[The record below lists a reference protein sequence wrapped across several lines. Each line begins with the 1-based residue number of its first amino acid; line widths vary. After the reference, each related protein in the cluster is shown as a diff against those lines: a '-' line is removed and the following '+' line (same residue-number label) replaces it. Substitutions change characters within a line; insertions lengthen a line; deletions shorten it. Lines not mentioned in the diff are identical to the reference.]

1 MIEYLGGEGFGA
13 ARSLMPLSP
22 AVRAGDYIF
31 VSGQIPTDDTGAIVW
46 GNVETQTHVVMKK
59 IEAIL
64 HSSGV
69 KLSDIVKST
78 IYLADPRDFVGFNG
92 IYSSFFEPGKRP
104 ARTTIQSALILD
116 IKVEIEVIAYSPQK
130 K

>member
-13 ARSLMPLSP
+13 ARSSMPLSP